1 MIKISVCIPVY
12 NGDKT
17 ILQTIHSIL
26 TQTFRNFELVIV
38 DNASTDNTIEVIKS
52 VNDERIKLYRNET
65 NKGCGGNLNE
75 CKKRATGDIIFY
87 ISADDIVDI
96 DALTKVYDAFRISE
110 NIGIVT
116 RPYFWFDDDVSKPV
130 RAKKQYTGSSLV
142 SVNDSYDKVLD
153 VIALSDQISGI
164 AFRKKYMD
172 FPFKNEYFLEMAS
185 VVLPVFKNYNTVILK
200 DNIVA
205 IRTSESGSKNSVVYK
220 NSPMMAWSNLINKV
234 YYEDKFQD
242 LRKYLNDNYVANNY
256 VGLIQIKN
264 YGSFKYLI
272 REIYYLVKLKWTN
285 VFHVGFWFY
294 SIGTILCPK
303 LILKRIVAVFKDK
316 VNSKF
321 IKDIKFKC
329 SM

>member
-1 MIKISVCIPVY
+1 
-12 NGDKT
+12 
-17 ILQTIHSIL
+17 
-26 TQTFRNFELVIV
+26 
-38 DNASTDNTIEVIKS
+38 
-52 VNDERIKLYRNET
+52 
-65 NKGCGGNLNE
+65 
-75 CKKRATGDIIFY
+75 
-87 ISADDIVDI
+87 
-96 DALTKVYDAFRISE
+96 
-110 NIGIVT
+110 VT